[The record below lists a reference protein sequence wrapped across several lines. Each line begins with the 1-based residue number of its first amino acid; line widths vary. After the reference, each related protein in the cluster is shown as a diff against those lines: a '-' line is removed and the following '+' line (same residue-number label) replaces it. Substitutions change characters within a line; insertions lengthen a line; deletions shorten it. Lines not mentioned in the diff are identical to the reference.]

1 MYYKYQVDS
10 CGVKV
15 KKTIPV
21 EMPEKSHNNM
31 PSSPGNDFINL
42 QQSSYRWLV
51 LAMVW
56 LLYVCHGIILRS
68 PSPLITPMLK
78 DLAMSYSQMGFILG
92 SWQLTYLVVAIA
104 AGIMLDKWGLR
115 KSLFLG
121 AVIMALSAA
130 LRFFAQGFRSLL
142 PMVALFG
149 LGGPMIS
156 IGAPKAIAMFFR
168 GKDRGTAIGI
178 YATGPWVGQM
188 TALAATNAV
197 IMPLVGNSWRVT
209 FVLYGLFT
217 FGAALLWWVL
227 GKKAGPVEKPDKSDF
242 RHILKQLFRVHG
254 VRIILLVGI
263 LLFAVSHGFN
273 SWLPKLLESA
283 GLSPSAAG
291 VYSSIPFISG
301 IPAVLIIPRL
311 TPAGFRGPM
320 IALLALLAALTIIL
334 TSTMT
339 LPLLLNLLL
348 YGIAGGSLVP
358 LVILTLMETP
368 GVDSEYMGA
377 AGGLF
382 FCISEIGGFFGP
394 FIVGYLVDLTGSFMA
409 GAILLA
415 LLATAMAVLMVPLK
429 TTASAP

>member
-1 MYYKYQVDS
+1 MS
-10 CGVKV
+10 SVK
-15 KKTIPV
+15 
-21 EMPEKSHNNM
+21 MPGENHNHSSSSVQAY
-31 PSSPGNDFINL
+31 PSEPYPA
-42 QQSSYRWLV
+42 SYRWLV
-51 LAMVW
+51 LGLVW
-56 LLYVCHGIILRS
+56 LLYVCHGIVLRS

-78 DLAMSYSQMGFILG
+78 DLDMSYSQMGFVLG

-104 AGIMLDKWGLR
+104 AGIILDKWGLR

-121 AVIMALSAA
+121 AIIIALSAV
-130 LRFFAQGFRSLL
+130 LRYFARGFGTLL

-149 LGGPMIS
+149 VGGPMIS
-156 IGAPKAIAMFFR
+156 IGAPKAIAMFFK

-178 YATGPWVGQM
+178 YTTGPWVGQM
-188 TALAATNAV
+188 TALAATNSV

-217 FGAALLWWVL
+217 LWAASLWWFL
-227 GKKAGPVEKPDKSDF
+227 ANKAGPVGNADEFNFS
-242 RHILKQLFRVHG
+242 HIIKHLFGVHS

-273 SWLPKLLESA
+273 SWLPKLLESS
-283 GLSPSAAG
+283 GLSPTAAG
-291 VYSSIPFISG
+291 FYSSIPFITG

-339 LPLLLNLLL
+339 LPLLLSLLL

-368 GVDSEYMGA
+368 GVDSDFMGA

-394 FIVGYLVDLTGSFMA
+394 FIIGYLVDLTGTFTA
-409 GAILLA
+409 GAIFLA
-415 LLATAMAVLMVPLK
+415 LLAAVIAVLMIPLK
-429 TTASAP
+429 TLPVSPLNTG